1 MSAIDS
7 LMTSITQLPIIERL
21 GEIEQ
26 FTGRII
32 RANGPAN
39 AFVGE
44 ICEILSSN
52 NQVIMRAQVVGFE
65 KNSVFLMPFGHIQ
78 GISQGCKI
86 RAGAKHLTI
95 PIGDESLGRVL
106 NAFAEPLDNLGPL
119 VCKSKV
125 NLKSE
130 PVNPLLRENISQILE
145 TRIHCIDSLLPLG
158 LGQRIGIFAGSGVG
172 KSMLLGMIAKNMSA
186 DINVIALV
194 GERGREVKEFI
205 ENILGEDG
213 LKKSIVI
220 VASSDEPAL
229 MRKQAVYTATA
240 IAEYFCEQG
249 KNVVLMM
256 DSITRFAMAQREI
269 SLALGEPPTARGYTP
284 SVFSLLPNIVE
295 RAGNFSNKGS
305 ISAFYTVLVEGD
317 DFNEPIAD
325 SMRSLLDGHIVLTRK
340 LAHQGHYPAIDVLQS
355 ISRLSTQLLDKK
367 ELSLSKAVLATIN
380 CYERSR
386 DLIEV
391 GAYKPGVNLGLDNAI
406 SKISA
411 INQVLCQDIDEGLE
425 RAQVM
430 EKLSA
435 IMEKSHES

>member
-7 LMTSITQLPIIERL
+7 LITSIGKLPLIERI
-21 GEIEQ
+21 GEIEE
-26 FTGRII
+26 FTGLII

-44 ICEILSSN
+44 VCEILSAS
-52 NQVIMRAQVVGFE
+52 NQVVMRAQVVGFE
-65 KNSVFLMPFGHIQ
+65 KNHVFLMPYGQIQ

-86 RAGAKHLTI
+86 RACSKHLSL
-95 PIGDESLGRVL
+95 PVGEECLGRVL
-106 NAFAEPLDNLGPL
+106 NAFAEPLDDLAAL
-119 VCKSKV
+119 HCTATAKFQ
-125 NLKSE
+125 SE
-130 PVNPLLRENISQILE
+130 PVNPLHRENITQIFE
-145 TRIHCIDSLLPLG
+145 TRIHCIDSLLTLG
-158 LGQRIGIFAGSGVG
+158 LGQRVGIFAGSGVG

-186 DINVIALV
+186 DINVIALI

-205 ENILGEDG
+205 EHVLGKEG

-229 MRKQAVYTATA
+229 VRKQAVYTATA
-240 IAEYFCEQG
+240 IAEYFCAEG

-295 RAGNFSNKGS
+295 RAGNFTGKGS
-305 ISAFYTVLVEGD
+305 ITAFYTVLVEGD

-325 SMRSLLDGHIVLTRK
+325 NMRSLLDGHIVLTRK
-340 LAHQGHYPAIDVLQS
+340 LAQQGHYPAIDVLQS
-355 ISRLSTQLLDKK
+355 ISRLSTQLLNKK
-367 ELSLSKAVLATIN
+367 EWSLCKEVLATIH

-391 GAYKPGVNLGLDNAI
+391 GAYKPGVNLGLDEAI
-406 SKISA
+406 SKITA
-411 INQVLCQDIDEGLE
+411 INQVLCQDMDEHLE
-425 RAQVM
+425 RARVI
-430 EKLSA
+430 EKLET
-435 IMEKSHES
+435 IMRTAHES